1 MNNEIRL
8 PRVVGTRP
16 AVAPFLASLDE
27 KLAGQRVVLDC
38 RSLLSGMPSFAD
50 EVVEQILLVRGADE
64 LLVIGATTDFGDDLR
79 QAARDHAVSE
89 RVHLEE
95 PASSASASAS

>member
-16 AVAPFLASLDE
+16 AVAPFLASLDD

-38 RSLLSGMPSFAD
+38 RSLLSGTPSFAD
-50 EVVEQILLVRGADE
+50 EMIKQVLVVREADE
-64 LLVIGATTDFGDDLR
+64 LLVVGASTDFADDVM
-79 QAARDHAVSE
+79 QAARDHLVSD
-89 RVHLEE
+89 RVHLKE
-95 PASSASASAS
+95 PASSAN